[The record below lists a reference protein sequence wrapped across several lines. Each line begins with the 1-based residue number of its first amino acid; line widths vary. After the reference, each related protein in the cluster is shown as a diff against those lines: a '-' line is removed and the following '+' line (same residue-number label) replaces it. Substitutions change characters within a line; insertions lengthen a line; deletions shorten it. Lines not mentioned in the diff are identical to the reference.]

1 MEQRDK
7 PATRPVM
14 YLVDEDWSPRF
25 EGQFFTVKMEAAE
38 LLSSAPA
45 STANPKIGAKS
56 TFPAYYYKIDVFCG
70 YTTRSVFRRYSQFY
84 WLYNQL
90 PRDNSE
96 AAPVM
101 PPGTCFF
108 QPQDDLFAQNR
119 LDQLREFLRDLLL
132 QPGNASHRAVAVFL
146 ELDSFGS

>member
-101 PPGTCFF
+101 PPEPAFSSRKMICLHKIDWTNYENSFETSF
-108 QPQDDLFAQNR
+108 YSQAM
-119 LDQLREFLRDLLL
+119 LRTALSLCSW
-132 QPGNASHRAVAVFL
+132 N
-146 ELDSFGS
+146 